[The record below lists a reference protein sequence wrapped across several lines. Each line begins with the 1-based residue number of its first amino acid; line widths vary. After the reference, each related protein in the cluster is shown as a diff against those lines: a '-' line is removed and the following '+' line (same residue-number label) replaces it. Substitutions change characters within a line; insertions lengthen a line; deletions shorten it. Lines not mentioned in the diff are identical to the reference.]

1 MTVPVAGGWAQEA
14 GVFRRDVEIGDLE
27 VLVGSCASRGDEAA
41 RERMTAIVR
50 TGLRP

>member
-1 MTVPVAGGWAQEA
+1 
-14 GVFRRDVEIGDLE
+14 

-50 TGLRP
+50 TGLRPTDLP